1 MNVYVLAAGSVLPEF
16 VRRPLA
22 AAGHDVSA
30 FATADAF
37 FAACRAAPP
46 DAVVVAARVAGD
58 EGHEL
63 IARLR
68 RGGPMAAPVLTPAL
82 LVSPDAADAGD
93 ARRVEAAFLRIPFS
107 AGELLDAIGIATRGR
122 KLMLLVD
129 DSALIHRHTA
139 PILEE
144 AGYDVVSAFDGAE
157 ALDVV
162 DERKPDL
169 VITDVEMPKLDGY
182 GVCKAIKERCAAGQ
196 LPPTPV
202 IICSALGEAADLER
216 GFDAGADDYL
226 VKPAA
231 PDELTSRVRSLLT
244 TFGVEPGQRERI
256 LVVDDSPAIRHLIA
270 DALGRQ
276 GFNVTVADDGQNA
289 LERAREARFDMI
301 VTDYDMPRLTGFEL
315 VHALKRD
322 PKLRDIPT
330 LMLTARDTRRDQ
342 AQMRAVGLTS
352 YLVKPFSV
360 DKCIAMVE
368 RVLAERRLIAYKEAS
383 RLYISDGAV
392 RAAEETA
399 RSGSNDAVRAEAREM
414 AVLFSDICGFTSM
427 SSTMQPMEV
436 VELLNSFFDAMCP
449 VLKDEAADIDKF
461 IGDAI
466 MALFDELPDGDPAPL
481 RAVRAALAMQTTLR
495 AWNEKLQRNP
505 PLMIRIGV
513 NIGPVVRGDIGSRH
527 VRRDYTV
534 IGDVVN
540 RAQRFEANA
549 PKGGVLVG
557 EKTYLATREHIEY
570 EPCRAMQLKGVA
582 EPVNAYV
589 ALRMK
594 TADAMSPAARCGD
607 GDGNQERT

>member
-1 MNVYVLAAGSVLPEF
+1 MIVFVVAAGSVLPEF

-22 AAGHDVSA
+22 AAGHDVQA
-30 FATADAF
+30 FHDVDSF
-37 FAACRAAPP
+37 FAACRAEPP
-46 DAVVVAARVAGD
+46 DAVVVAARVGAD
-58 EGHEL
+58 DGHDIL
-63 IARLR
+63 HRLR
-68 RGGPMAAPVLTPAL
+68 RGGPMAAPIEVASV
-82 LVSPDAADAGD
+82 LVSPDEDDRGD
-93 ARRVEAAFLRIPFS
+93 ARRVGAAFLRVPFS
-107 AGELLDAIGIATRGR
+107 AGELLDAVGAAARGR
-122 KLMLLVD
+122 KLILLAD
-129 DSALIHRHTA
+129 DSALIHRHTV

-144 AGYDVVSAFDGAE
+144 AGYDVISAFDGAE
-157 ALDVV
+157 ALDLV

-169 VITDVEMPKLDGY
+169 VITDVEMPKCDGY
-182 GVCKAIKERCAAGQ
+182 VVCKTIKERCAAGQ
-196 LPPTPV
+196 LQPTPV

-231 PDELTSRVRSLLT
+231 PDDLTSRIRSLLS
-244 TFGVEPGQRERI
+244 TFGLDPGQRERI
-256 LVVDDSPAIRHLIA
+256 LVADDSPAIRHLIA

-276 GFNVTVADDGQNA
+276 GFAVTVADDGQAA
-289 LERAREARFDMI
+289 LDLARPQGDGDKFDMI
-301 VTDYDMPRLTGFEL
+301 ITDYDMPRMNGFEL

-360 DKCIAMVE
+360 DKCVAIVE

-392 RAAEETA
+392 RAAEEAA
-399 RSGSNDAVRAEAREM
+399 RSGQLDRDAVRAEARDM
-414 AVLFSDICGFTSM
+414 AVLFSDICGFTTM
-427 SSTMQPMEV
+427 SCAMQPMEV
-436 VELLNSFFDAMCP
+436 VELLNSFFDVMCP
-449 VLKDEAADIDKF
+449 VLKAEAADIDKF

-481 RAVRAALAMQTTLR
+481 RAVRAALSMQTSLR
-495 AWNEKLQRNP
+495 AWNDKRGGT
-505 PLMIRIGV
+505 PLLIRIGV
-513 NIGPVVRGDIGSRH
+513 NVGPVVRGDIGSRH

-549 PKGGVLVG
+549 PKGGILVG
-557 EKTYLATREHIEY
+557 EQTYLATRDYIEY
-570 EPCRAMQLKGVA
+570 EARPGLMLKGVTQ
-582 EPVNAYV
+582 PVNAFV
-589 ALRMK
+589 ALRLK
-594 TADAMSPAARCGD
+594 EKP
-607 GDGNQERT
+607 

>member
-1 MNVYVLAAGSVLPEF
+1 MKVYLLAQGHVVAAF

-22 AAGHDVSA
+22 AAGHDVCEFDES
-30 FATADAF
+30 DAF
-37 FAACRAAPP
+37 LAACRAESP
-46 DAVVVAARVAGD
+46 DAVVVAARVGAE
-58 EGHEL
+58 EGHD
-63 IARLR
+63 IIHRLK
-68 RGGPMAAPVLTPAL
+68 RGGPMSAPVEVPAVL
-82 LVSPDAADAGD
+82 LSPDFDDAGD
-93 ARRVEAAFLRIPFS
+93 AHRVGAGFLRVPFA
-107 AGELLDAIGIATRGR
+107 AGELLDALGAATRGR
-122 KLMLLVD
+122 KLILVAD

-144 AGYDVVSAFDGAE
+144 AGFDVVSAFDGAQ
-157 ALDVV
+157 ALDLVE
-162 DERKPDL
+162 ERKPDL
-169 VITDVEMPKLDGY
+169 VITDVEMPQLDGY
-182 GVCKAIKERCAAGQ
+182 TVCKTIKERCAIGQ
-196 LPPTPV
+196 LPPMPV

-231 PDELTSRVRSLLT
+231 PDELLSRIRSLLS
-244 TFGVEPGQRERI
+244 TFGVEQAQREKI
-256 LVVDDSPAIRHLIA
+256 LVVDDSPAVRHLIA

-276 GFNVTVADDGQNA
+276 GFAVTVAEDGQA
-289 LERAREARFDMI
+289 GLDKARQERFDMV
-301 VTDYDMPRLTGFEL
+301 VTDYDMPRLNGFEM

-322 PKLRDIPT
+322 PKLRELPT
-330 LMLTARDTRRDQ
+330 LMLTARDSRRDQ

-360 DKCIAMVE
+360 DKCIAIVE

-392 RAAEETA
+392 RAAESA
-399 RSGSNDAVRAEAREM
+399 AKSGSLDRDAVRAEAREM

-427 SSTMQPMEV
+427 STSMQPMEV
-436 VELLNSFFDAMCP
+436 VELLNSFFDVMCP
-449 VLKDEAADIDKF
+449 VLKAEAADIDKF

-481 RAVRAALAMQTTLR
+481 RAVRAALAMQAALR
-495 AWNEKLQRNP
+495 EWNQHSQRQ
-505 PLMIRIGV
+505 LMIRIGV
-513 NIGPVVRGDIGSRH
+513 NMGPVVRGDIGSKH

-540 RAQRFEANA
+540 RAQRFESSA

-557 EKTYLATREHIEY
+557 ERTYLSTRDAIEY
-570 EPCRAMQLKGVA
+570 EPRLGIQLKGVA

-589 ALRMK
+589 ALRLRDRAESK
-594 TADAMSPAARCGD
+594 GSP
-607 GDGNQERT
+607 

>member
-1 MNVYVLAAGSVLPEF
+1 IGADD
-16 VRRPLA
+16 
-22 AAGHDVSA
+22 GHDVI
-30 FATADAF
+30 
-37 FAACRAAPP
+37 
-46 DAVVVAARVAGD
+46 
-58 EGHEL
+58 H
-63 IARLR
+63 RLR
-68 RGGPMAAPVLTPAL
+68 RGGPMTAPVQTACV
-82 LVSPDAADAGD
+82 LVSPDEGDRGD
-93 ARRVEAAFLRIPFS
+93 ARRVGAAFLRVPFS
-107 AGELLDAIGIATRGR
+107 AGELLDAVGAATRGR
-122 KLMLLVD
+122 KLVLLAD
-129 DSALIHRHTA
+129 DSALIHRHTV

-157 ALDVV
+157 ALELV

-182 GVCKAIKERCAAGQ
+182 GVCKTVKERCASGA
-196 LPPTPV
+196 LSPTPV
-202 IICSALGEAADLER
+202 IICSALGEVADLER

-226 VKPAA
+226 VKPAS
-231 PDELTSRVRSLLT
+231 PDELTSRIRSLLS
-244 TFGVEPGQRERI
+244 TFGLDPGQREKI

-276 GFNVTVADDGQNA
+276 GFAVTVADDGQAA
-289 LERAREARFDMI
+289 LERARDERFDMV

-360 DKCIAMVE
+360 DKCVAIVE

-392 RAAEETA
+392 RAAEEAA
-399 RSGSNDAVRAEAREM
+399 RSGQVDRDAIRAEAREM

-427 SSTMQPMEV
+427 SCALQPMEV
-436 VELLNSFFDAMCP
+436 VEILNSFFDVMCP
-449 VLKDEAADIDKF
+449 VLKNEAADIDKF

-481 RAVRAALAMQTTLR
+481 RAVRAAISMQTALR
-495 AWNEKLQRNP
+495 AWNEKRGGTPLQ
-505 PLMIRIGV
+505 IRIGV
-513 NIGPVVRGDIGSRH
+513 NVGPVVRGDIGSRH

-557 EKTYLATREHIEY
+557 EQTYLATRDYIEF
-570 EPCRAMQLKGVA
+570 EARPGLMLKGVN
-582 EPVNAYV
+582 EPVNAWV

-594 TADAMSPAARCGD
+594 
-607 GDGNQERT
+607 EKL

>member
-1 MNVYVLAAGSVLPEF
+1 MNVYVLSTGGVLSEF

-22 AAGHDVSA
+22 AAGHEVEA
-30 FATADAF
+30 FADTDSF
-37 FAACRAAPP
+37 FAACQAVPP

-58 EGHEL
+58 DGHEL
-63 IARLR
+63 LERLR
-68 RGGPMAAPVLTPAL
+68 RGGPKSAPLGAAAV
-82 LVSPDAADAGD
+82 LVSPDESARGD
-93 ARRVEAAFLRIPFS
+93 AVRVGAAFLRVPFS
-107 AGELLDAIGIATRGR
+107 AGDLLDAIGVATRGR
-122 KLMLLVD
+122 KLILLAD
-129 DSALIHRHTA
+129 DSALIHRHTV

-144 AGYDVVSAFDGAE
+144 AGYDVISAFDGAE
-157 ALDVV
+157 ALDLV

-182 GVCKAIKERCAAGQ
+182 GVCKALKERSAAGS

-202 IICSALGEAADLER
+202 IICSALGEATDLER

-231 PDELTSRVRSLLT
+231 PDELTSRIRALLS
-244 TFGVEPGQRERI
+244 TFGLSPGQREKI

-270 DALGRQ
+270 DALSRQ
-276 GFNVTVADDGQNA
+276 GFAVTVADDGQTA
-289 LERAREARFDMI
+289 IERAQDDSFDMI
-301 VTDYDMPRLTGFEL
+301 VTDYDMPRMTGFEL

-360 DKCIAMVE
+360 DKCVAIVE

-392 RAAEETA
+392 RAAEDAA
-399 RSGSNDAVRAEAREM
+399 RSGQLDRDAVRAEAREM

-427 SSTMQPMEV
+427 SCSMQPMEV
-436 VELLNSFFDAMCP
+436 VELLNSFFDVMCP
-449 VLKDEAADIDKF
+449 VLKAEAADIDKF

-481 RAVRAALAMQTTLR
+481 RAVRAALSMQSALR
-495 AWNEKLQRNP
+495 EWNVRTGHSLQ
-505 PLMIRIGV
+505 IRIGV
-513 NIGPVVRGDIGSRH
+513 NMGPVVRGDIGSRH

-557 EKTYLATREHIEY
+557 ERTYLSTRDFVEY
-570 EPCRAMQLKGVA
+570 EARPGMMLKGVSQ
-582 EPVNAYV
+582 PVDAFV
-589 ALRMK
+589 ALSMK
-594 TADAMSPAARCGD
+594 KDRA
-607 GDGNQERT
+607 

>member
-1 MNVYVLAAGSVLPEF
+1 MNVFVAAAGSVLPEF

-22 AAGHDVSA
+22 AAGHLVTA
-30 FATADAF
+30 FADADAL
-37 FAACRAAPP
+37 FAACSAEPP
-46 DAVVVAARVAGD
+46 DALVVAARVGGE
-58 EGHEL
+58 EGHAILER
-63 IARLR
+63 IR
-68 RGGPMAAPVLTPAL
+68 RGGPMSAPVAVPAVL
-82 LVSPDAADAGD
+82 LSPDEDDRGD
-93 ARRVEAAFLRIPFS
+93 ARRVGATFLRVPFS
-107 AGELLDAIGIATRGR
+107 AGDLLDAIGAATRGR
-122 KLMLLVD
+122 KLVLLAD
-129 DSALIHRHTA
+129 DSALIHRHTV

-144 AGYDVVSAFDGAE
+144 AGYDVISAFDGAE
-157 ALDVV
+157 ALDLV

-169 VITDVEMPKLDGY
+169 VITDVEMPKADGY
-182 GVCKAIKERCAAGQ
+182 AVCKVIKERAAAGT
-196 LPPTPV
+196 LPPIPV

-216 GFDAGADDYL
+216 GFDAGADDYV

-231 PDELTSRVRSLLT
+231 PDELTSRIRSLLT
-244 TFGVEPGQRERI
+244 TFGVDPGLREKI

-276 GFNVTVADDGQNA
+276 GFAVTVADDGQAA
-289 LERAREARFDMI
+289 LERAQDAASAPPDGASPRQRPFDMI
-301 VTDYDMPRLTGFEL
+301 VTDYDMPRMTGFEL

-360 DKCIAMVE
+360 DKCVAIVE

-392 RAAEETA
+392 RAAEEA
-399 RSGSNDAVRAEAREM
+399 AKSGQVDRDTVRADAREM

-427 SSTMQPMEV
+427 SCAMPPMEV
-436 VELLNSFFDAMCP
+436 VELLNSFFDVMCP
-449 VLKDEAADIDKF
+449 VLKSEAADIDKF

-466 MALFDELPDGDPAPL
+466 MALFDQLPDGDPAPL
-481 RAVRAALAMQTTLR
+481 RAVRAALSMQAALGE
-495 AWNEKLQRNP
+495 WNRTSKHALQ
-505 PLMIRIGV
+505 IRIGV
-513 NIGPVVRGDIGSRH
+513 NMGPVVRGDIGSRH

-557 EKTYLATREHIEY
+557 ERTYLATRDDVEY
-570 EPCRAMQLKGVA
+570 EARPGMMLKGVA
-582 EPVNAYV
+582 QPVNAFV
-589 ALRMK
+589 ALGMK
-594 TADAMSPAARCGD
+594 NKVPT
-607 GDGNQERT
+607 